1 MKKLLFRK
9 FLKDTL
15 KFFTLICLS
24 IGMIVWVI
32 QAVGY
37 LDFVTEDGHSM
48 YVYFSYSF
56 YNFPKIISRIL
67 PFVFFVSL
75 FYQISQYELK
85 NELLVFWTNGIK
97 KISFIN
103 VIIVYSL
110 FVSFFQ
116 IFLGGFVSPLGQNE
130 ARSFIR
136 ESNIDYFP
144 ALIKEGKFID
154 TVSNLTIFIDKE
166 VKDGS
171 YRNIFLKDNKNCK
184 AKKTVCKNSQ
194 IIYAKKGILVSE
206 DKIRYFRLFDGKL
219 INEDDGKITDL
230 SFEKID
236 FNLSKFD
243 SKTTTYPKIQETSNR
258 LLFECFYLS
267 LKGNMNKF
275 KNELLTCEEVTLKN
289 IKQELFKRFYKPIY
303 FPLLG
308 LISGLLILRSKE
320 STKYNRFKY
329 NLFFMIFLIIIIS
342 EISLRYSSQNNIGI
356 LFFIFFPIITFF
368 TIYISL
374 ITKFKNKI

>member
-1 MKKLLFRK
+1 M
-9 FLKDTL
+9 
-15 KFFTLICLS
+15 
-24 IGMIVWVI
+24 
-32 QAVGY
+32 
-37 LDFVTEDGHSM
+37 
-48 YVYFSYSF
+48 
-56 YNFPKIISRIL
+56 
-67 PFVFFVSL
+67 
-75 FYQISQYELK
+75 
-85 NELLVFWTNGIK
+85 
-97 KISFIN
+97 
-103 VIIVYSL
+103 
-110 FVSFFQ
+110 
-116 IFLGGFVSPLGQNE
+116 FLGGYVSPLGQNE

-184 AKKTVCKNSQ
+184 TKKSVCENSQ

-206 DKIRYFRLFDGKL
+206 NKIRYFRLFDGKL

-243 SKTTTYPKIQETSNR
+243 SKTTSYPKIQETSNR
-258 LLFECFYLS
+258 LLIECLYLS

-275 KNELLTCEEVTLKN
+275 KNELLTCEDVTLKS

-303 FPLLG
+303 FPLLA

-329 NLFFMIFLIIIIS
+329 NLFFIIFLIIIIS
-342 EISLRYSSQNNIGI
+342 EISLRYSSQNNIGT

-368 TIYISL
+368 TIYILL